1 MKINTKATNISIT
14 PEISEYIEKK
24 VQMLEKFFAN
34 IDDVLV
40 NVEVGK
46 TTKHHKSGD
55 VFRAE
60 IKINANGE
68 EYYTFVESD
77 DLYASIDKVKDE
89 IGYSLSSNKKKSLR
103 MIRKGG
109 QMIKNMMKGF
119 VDMSKKSLKR
129 FKR

>member
-14 PEISEYIEKK
+14 PEISEYVEKK
-24 VQMLEKFFAN
+24 VQMLQKFFSG

-89 IGYSLSSNKKKSLR
+89 IGYSLSSKRKKALR
-103 MIRKGG
+103 MFRKGS
-109 QMIKNMMKGF
+109 QMIKDMMKGA
-119 VDMSKKSLKR
+119 VVLSKKG
-129 FKR
+129 FKKFRR